1 MSDPA
6 PHPPT
11 TLVVEDEPAL
21 RALTRRVLVREGH
34 RVLEAATGAEARAVV
49 GAHAGVI
56 DLLVADLQLPD
67 VRGADLALELRAA
80 RPALRVLVVSGWVE
94 EDASVVDAHFLAKP
108 YTAAGL
114 AAAARRALGAGGA

>member
-1 MSDPA
+1 MTDPA
-6 PHPPT
+6 SHPPT
-11 TLVVEDEPAL
+11 TLVVDDEPSV

-34 RVLEAATGAEARAVV
+34 QVLEAATGAEARAVV

-67 VRGADLALELRAA
+67 VRGAELARELRAA
-80 RPALRVLVVSGWVE
+80 RPALRVLVVSGCAE
-94 EDASVVDAHFLAKP
+94 EDASVVDAHFLSKP

-114 AAAARRALGAGGA
+114 AAAARRALGAAAA